1 MYELMLI
8 VEEKGSLNVKLKH
21 FNADFTAWEEKDKF
35 ISFPLVKLTVDA
47 AYFNGL
53 TYRRD
58 GSDRLKV
65 YVAIKEGEDVHEE
78 ELLFHRMRSE

>member
-1 MYELMLI
+1 
-8 VEEKGSLNVKLKH
+8 
-21 FNADFTAWEEKDKF
+21 
-35 ISFPLVKLTVDA
+35 VKLTVDA